1 MQFCSGSAFWNAVEA
16 ESSVAARL
24 RKKMLGENFE
34 SEYSCCQMEAVGFA
48 PCCANQ
54 CACFKDCPTL
64 GLCLEACCCSALS
77 VSFSRIY
84 AMHRYNV
91 RPDPWDWKCIEFSNC
106 MQCLS
111 CICHVAASIDK
122 NFEDAAQII
131 DCIADC
137 VYHVTVGCMVAQ
149 TSNELNYQFSLG
161 TVPVATAEP
170 TSVAAQDRV
179 VPTHSAKRAVY
190 SFAMP

>member
-1 MQFCSGSAFWNAVEA
+1 MQFCSGSAFCSGGGNALEP

-54 CACFKDCPTL
+54 CACFKDCPTV

-111 CICHVAASIDK
+111 CICHVAASFDK
-122 NFEDAAQII
+122 NFEDAAQVSGQ
-131 DCIADC
+131 C
-137 VYHVTVGCMVAQ
+137 
-149 TSNELNYQFSLG
+149 SSSLG
-161 TVPVATAEP
+161 VFVRKPDRSCCTRSSTASP
-170 TSVAAQDRV
+170 TAS
-179 VPTHSAKRAVY
+179 TT
-190 SFAMP
+190 

>member
-1 MQFCSGSAFWNAVEA
+1 
-16 ESSVAARL
+16 
-24 RKKMLGENFE
+24 
-34 SEYSCCQMEAVGFA
+34 
-48 PCCANQ
+48 
-54 CACFKDCPTL
+54 
-64 GLCLEACCCSALS
+64 
-77 VSFSRIY
+77 
-84 AMHRYNV
+84 
-91 RPDPWDWKCIEFSNC
+91 

-149 TSNELNYQFSLG
+149 TSNELNYQLSLG

-170 TSVAAQDRV
+170 TSVAAQDMER
-179 VPTHSAKRAVY
+179 
-190 SFAMP
+190 

>member
-1 MQFCSGSAFWNAVEA
+1 MLPTS
-16 ESSVAARL
+16 L

-170 TSVAAQDRV
+170 TNVAAQDMER
-179 VPTHSAKRAVY
+179 
-190 SFAMP
+190 

>member
-1 MQFCSGSAFWNAVEA
+1 MRRGIHVREAPAPRAVLLRLRLLLWGRERLEA

-111 CICHVAASIDK
+111 CAPHTPLGLRSAAFIC
-122 NFEDAAQII
+122 
-131 DCIADC
+131 
-137 VYHVTVGCMVAQ
+137 
-149 TSNELNYQFSLG
+149 
-161 TVPVATAEP
+161 
-170 TSVAAQDRV
+170 
-179 VPTHSAKRAVY
+179 
-190 SFAMP
+190 

>member
-1 MQFCSGSAFWNAVEA
+1 
-16 ESSVAARL
+16 
-24 RKKMLGENFE
+24 MLGENFE

-122 NFEDAAQII
+122 NFEDAAQ
-131 DCIADC
+131 
-137 VYHVTVGCMVAQ
+137 VSEVA
-149 TSNELNYQFSLG
+149 SAASSFGSL
-161 TVPVATAEP
+161 TE
-170 TSVAAQDRV
+170 AAALDHRLHRRLRLPRDGWLYGRPDQQ
-179 VPTHSAKRAVY
+179 RAQLPILARDGAGGDGGANQRRRARHGAL
-190 SFAMP
+190 STQSSSW